1 MTLTPS
7 LVPQPQAPVDGR
19 QSERAL
25 TVRRGTCRLLRQHG
39 FSVLPE
45 VGLASGRRADL
56 VALGAKGEIWIV
68 EIKSS
73 LEDLRADAKWPFYRL
88 HCDRLF
94 FATLPDVP
102 TEPFPQEAGLILSD
116 GYQAD
121 ILREAPT
128 HKIAGATRKQVT
140 LAFARHAASRL
151 HLLEDPEA
159 GNIELPAW

>member
-1 MTLTPS
+1 MSLDPS
-7 LVPQPQAPVDGR
+7 PVPYPAPPVDGR
-19 QSERAL
+19 QSQNAL
-25 TVRRGTCRLLRQHG
+25 KVRRGTCRLLRMHG
-39 FSVLPE
+39 FSTLPE

-56 VALGAKGEIWIV
+56 VAIGKGGEIWIV

-94 FATLPDVP
+94 FATLPEVP
-102 TEPFPQEAGLILSD
+102 SAAFPEEAGLILTD
-116 GYQAD
+116 GFQAE

-128 HKIAGATRKQVT
+128 HRLAAATRKAMLLKVAQ
-140 LAFARHAASRL
+140 LASSRL

-159 GNIELPAW
+159 AHLELPVW